1 MKNELL
7 ICQAL
12 VEEEGDSLGSE
23 IRNYISHAYDDNS
36 SSVDSWESKAGP
48 AATTATPGV
57 RSLQTYGESIYD
69 AHSTSIPNNIKIKDG
84 QQKMTNQCPTYDS
97 DDARHDAVERIAQ
110 NCIHQVVSQ
119 CVIGSSYML
128 DDDLVDH
135 PPRQQNKRVLALV
148 PLDNI

>member
-36 SSVDSWESKAGP
+36 SVDSWESKAGP
-48 AATTATPGV
+48 AATTATPGA